1 MLKAYDAWIH
11 GSFEYDAGTTNYSIF
26 ERDCKAD
33 LETMA
38 MVFTRTT
45 FILRQF

>member
-11 GSFEYDAGTTNYSIF
+11 VSFEYDTGATIYSIF

-33 LETMA
+33 LEKMA
-38 MVFTRTT
+38 
-45 FILRQF
+45 